1 MSEREKDEKMARI
14 IKWVARVL
22 SLPAILF
29 ALAHIVT
36 PDTEQS
42 VEESVLTW
50 ITLGVMFF
58 SVAGLALGWW
68 KERIG
73 GWTAISAM
81 VVFFILFW
89 IERGEFFPF
98 QIALLFLVGI
108 ALPAGL
114 FILSYSYKKDA
125 V

>member
-1 MSEREKDEKMARI
+1 MSDREKDEKMARI
-14 IKWVARVL
+14 IKWIARVW

-36 PDTEQS
+36 PDSEQS

-50 ITLGVMFF
+50 IALGVMFL
-58 SVAGLALGWW
+58 SVAGLALAWW

-89 IERGEFFPF
+89 IERGEFFPL
-98 QIALLFLVGI
+98 QIALLLLLGI
-108 ALPAGL
+108 AVPAGL
-114 FILSYSYKKDA
+114 FLFSYSYKKDA